1 MPERE
6 RRWNGW
12 GVAGER
18 FPVPE
23 AARSFLA
30 ERLGRGD
37 PLPVLPEAEVKLPAP
52 RPFPALPLPAATDAG
67 SRLRSACGSSLPDL
81 VALRTGVVAA
91 YPDAVCAPDTP
102 EQVVELLRAA
112 AAGGVTVVPR
122 GGGTSVTGG
131 VTVSAGDRP
140 VVVLSLERLRGL
152 VALDGD
158 SQLARVRAGTFG
170 PELEAALA
178 PHGLRLGHEPQ
189 SFEFSSVGGWVATRS
204 AGQRSTGVGKID
216 ELVAGLEV
224 ATEAGLWRLAAQP
237 ASAAGPELRRL
248 LIGSEGRFGV
258 ITEATLR
265 LRTLPERED
274 GLAVLLPGW
283 AAGVEVC
290 RELLQGGV
298 PVETMRLADPEET
311 RFGMTLAALSP
322 LAARASRVLFG
333 LRRYRNGCLLLLGWA
348 GDTQGMTLTEQIAA
362 RLWRAAGGFAL
373 GRAGWRRWRADRFRH
388 PYLRDELLSNGW
400 GVDTLETAA
409 PWSGL
414 EAVYAGVRE
423 ALQRA
428 AGAAGMR
435 VVVGCHLSHA
445 YRDGAS
451 LYFTFLWPLARGRE
465 IAQWSALKGAATDAL
480 LAAGGTLSHHHGVGT
495 IHAPYLEREVGRTGV
510 AALAA
515 LARELDPAGV
525 LNPGVLLLRTTDH
538 EPRTTGGG
546 AG

>member
-18 FPVPE
+18 FPVPD
-23 AARSFLA
+23 AARAFLA
-30 ERLGRGD
+30 ERLGPGD
-37 PLPVLPEAEVKLPAP
+37 PLPVLPEAEVTLPAT
-52 RPFPALPLPAATDAG
+52 RPLPALPLPVAADGAA
-67 SRLRSACGSSLPDL
+67 RLRSACGSSLPDL
-81 VALRTGVVAA
+81 VALRTGAVAA
-91 YPDAVCAPDTP
+91 FPDAVCFP
-102 EQVVELLRAA
+102 ETSAQVVELLRAA

-140 VVVLSLERLRGL
+140 VVVLSLERLRG
-152 VALDGD
+152 VISVDAA
-158 SQLARVRAGTFG
+158 SQLARVRAGTLG

-216 ELVAGLEV
+216 DLVAGLEV
-224 ATEAGLWRLAAQP
+224 ATETGLWRLAAQP
-237 ASAAGPELRRL
+237 ASAAGPELRRV

-265 LRTLPERED
+265 LRPLPERED

-290 RELLQGGV
+290 RALLQDGV

-322 LAARASRVLFG
+322 LAARASRALFG

-348 GDTQGMTLTEQIAA
+348 GTTQGMTLDRAGRRAAVARGGRARPRPRRLAAVARRPLPPPVPARRAA
-362 RLWRAAGGFAL
+362 RRRL
-373 GRAGWRRWRADRFRH
+373 GRGHAGDGCAVVRAGSRLRRRARVAAASRRNA
-388 PYLRDELLSNGW
+388 RD
-400 GVDTLETAA
+400 
-409 PWSGL
+409 
-414 EAVYAGVRE
+414 AGRGR
-423 ALQRA
+423 LP
-428 AGAAGMR
+428 
-435 VVVGCHLSHA
+435 
-445 YRDGAS
+445 
-451 LYFTFLWPLARGRE
+451 PLARLPRRRVALLHLPLAARPRPRDRPVGR
-465 IAQWSALKGAATDAL
+465 AQGRRHRGAARGGRHAL
-480 LAAGGTLSHHHGVGT
+480 PPPRGGGDPRPVPRARGGPHRGRGAG
-495 IHAPYLEREVGRTGV
+495 
-510 AALAA
+510 
-515 LARELDPAGV
+515 
-525 LNPGVLLLRTTDH
+525 
-538 EPRTTGGG
+538 GGG
-546 AG
+546 ARARPARRPQPGCLAFPNPEPRAPNPGRGEG

>member
-6 RRWNGW
+6 RRWSGW
-12 GVAGER
+12 GFEGER

-23 AARSFLA
+23 AARSFLT
-30 ERLGRGD
+30 ERLGAGD
-37 PLPVLPEAEVKLPAP
+37 PLPAVPEGEVKLPP
-52 RPFPALPLPAATDAG
+52 SRPLPPLPLLAATDDG

-81 VALRTGVVAA
+81 VALRTGTVAA

-102 EQVVELLRAA
+102 DQVVELLRAA
-112 AAGGVTVVPR
+112 AAGGMAVIPR
-122 GGGTSVTGG
+122 GGGTSVVGG
-131 VTVSAGDRP
+131 VTVRP
-140 VVVLSLERLRGL
+140 GGAPTVVLSLERLRG
-152 VALDGD
+152 VISVDAA
-158 SQLARVRAGTFG
+158 SHLARVRAGTFG

-216 ELVAGLEV
+216 DLVAGLEV

-265 LRTLPERED
+265 LRPLPERED

-283 AAGVEVC
+283 AAGVDVC
-290 RELLQGGV
+290 RALLQDGV
-298 PVETMRLADPEET
+298 PVETMRLSDPEET

-322 LAARASRVLFG
+322 LAARASRALFG
-333 LRRYRNGCLLLLGWA
+333 LRRYRSGCLLLLGWA

-373 GRAGWRRWRADRFRH
+373 GRAGWRHWRADRFRH
-388 PYLRDELLSNGW
+388 PYLRDELLAAGW

-409 PWSGL
+409 PWSAL
-414 EAVYAGVRE
+414 EGVYAGVRE
-423 ALQRA
+423 ALLGAA
-428 AGAAGMR
+428 AGLGVR

-451 LYFTFLWPLARGRE
+451 LYFTFFWPLARGRE
-465 IAQWSALKGAATDAL
+465 IAQWSAFKSAATEAL

-515 LARELDPAGV
+515 LARELDPHGV
-525 LNPGVLLLRTTDH
+525 LNPGVLLSRTPDPG
-538 EPRTTGGG
+538 PRTPGGREG
-546 AG
+546 

>member
-18 FPVPE
+18 FSVPD
-23 AARSFLA
+23 AAHAFLA
-30 ERLGRGD
+30 ERLGSGD
-37 PLPVLPEAEVKLPAP
+37 PLPAVPEGEVKLPP
-52 RPFPALPLPAATDAG
+52 SRPLPPLPLPAATDDG
-67 SRLRSACGSSLPDL
+67 SRLRHACGSSLPDL
-81 VALRTGVVAA
+81 VALRTGMIAA

-102 EQVVELLRAA
+102 DQVVELLRVA
-112 AAGGVTVVPR
+112 AAGGVTVIPR

-131 VTVSAGDRP
+131 VTVAAGDRP
-140 VVVLSLERLRGL
+140 VVVLSLERLRG
-152 VALDGD
+152 VISVDAA
-158 SQLARVRAGTFG
+158 SQLARVRAGTLG

-178 PHGLRLGHEPQ
+178 PRGLRLGHEPQ

-216 ELVAGLEV
+216 DLVAGLEV

-265 LRTLPERED
+265 LRPLPERED
-274 GLAVLLPGW
+274 GVAVLLPGW
-283 AAGVEVC
+283 AAGVDVC
-290 RELLQGGV
+290 RALLQGGV

-362 RLWRAAGGFAL
+362 RLWRAAGGFGL

-388 PYLRDELLSNGW
+388 PYLRDELLAAGW

-414 EAVYAGVRE
+414 EAVYAAVRE
-423 ALQRA
+423 ALARA
-428 AGAAGMR
+428 AAALGMR
-435 VVVGCHLSHA
+435 AVVGCHLSHA

-451 LYFTFLWPLARGRE
+451 LYFTFLWPLAHGRE
-465 IAQWSALKGAATDAL
+465 IAQWSAIKSAATDAL
-480 LAAGGTLSHHHGVGT
+480 LAAGGTLSHHHGVGS

-515 LARELDPAGV
+515 LARALDPHAV
-525 LNPGVLLLRTTDH
+525 LNPGVLLPRTTNH

-546 AG
+546 QG

>member
-1 MPERE
+1 MAERE

-23 AARSFLA
+23 AARSFLT
-30 ERLGRGD
+30 ERLGSGD
-37 PLPVLPEAEVKLPAP
+37 PLPAVPEGEVKLPPP
-52 RPFPALPLPAATDAG
+52 RPLPPLPLPAAADDGT
-67 SRLRSACGSSLPDL
+67 RLRYACGSSLPDL
-81 VALRTGVVAA
+81 VALRTGTIAA
-91 YPDAVCAPDTP
+91 YPDAVCAPDAP
-102 EQVVELLRAA
+102 EQVVELLAA
-112 AAGGVTVVPR
+112 ASDAGFTVIPR
-122 GGGTSVTGG
+122 GGGTSVVGG

-140 VVVLSLERLRGL
+140 VVVLSLEQLRG
-152 VALDGD
+152 VIAVDAA

-224 ATEAGLWRLAAQP
+224 ATPAGLWRLAAQP

-248 LIGSEGRFGV
+248 LIGSEGRLGV
-258 ITEATLR
+258 VTEATLR
-265 LRTLPERED
+265 LRPLPERED

-283 AAGVEVC
+283 AAGVDVC

-322 LAARASRVLFG
+322 LAARAGRVLFG
-333 LRRYRNGCLLLLGWA
+333 LRRYRHGCLLLLGWA
-348 GDTQGMTLTEQIAA
+348 GATQGMTLTEQVAA
-362 RLWRAAGGFAL
+362 RLWRDAGGFAL

-388 PYLRDELLSNGW
+388 PYLRDELLSAGW

-409 PWSGL
+409 PWSTLGG
-414 EAVYAGVRE
+414 VYTGVLE

-435 VVVGCHLSHA
+435 AVVGCHLSHA

-451 LYFTFLWPLARGRE
+451 LYFTFFWPLARGRE
-465 IAQWSALKGAATDAL
+465 ITQWGALKSAATEAL
-480 LAAGGTLSHHHGVGT
+480 LAAGGTVSHHHGVGT

-510 AALAA
+510 AALRA
-515 LARELDPAGV
+515 LARELDPHGI
-525 LNPGVLLLRTTDH
+525 LNPGVLLPRTPNP
-538 EPRTTGGG
+538 EPRTPGGREG
-546 AG
+546 